1 MALTQD
7 QAEMLQ
13 TAVDNLNQSVEVNKQ
28 VLEICKSVGN
38 TGAVDI
44 SLHNNDANAHSEGL
58 TSVFAKNYVY
68 AGSKTFTASGSEPCA
83 IRLGNTSTSGSIGNA
98 IAELYSRLD
107 NETYAYPA
115 IRFNNVFSGSVGAKS
130 IGFLGARVYDTTTS
144 NYVVR
149 AVLNMRHEA
158 AGHYALYL
166 SLDNTAGEGVTD
178 GSETA
183 GSNGVTQVWLQP
195 SYFGPNA
202 AIDLG
207 SSTYQWKDAYLTNSP
222 IVSSDRRLKQNFET
236 VPEAVFKAWASVNF
250 QVYKFKEAVAKKGEA
265 SARKHVGL
273 VAQDIIEAFEAQGL
287 NAFDYGIVCH
297 DEWEDQYVDE
307 QVIDS
312 EAVYDKD
319 GKLVT
324 PEKSHTE
331 KRFVKAA
338 GDVYTVRYEE
348 ALALEAAY
356 QRWKLGKI
364 EQALAAKGIT
374 L

>member
-1 MALTQD
+1 MALTAD
-7 QAEMLQ
+7 QSTALQ
-13 TAVDNLNQSVEVNKQ
+13 TAIDNLNSSVQVNKE
-28 VLEICKSVGN
+28 VLEIVRSTGN

-44 SLHNNDANAHSEGL
+44 AEHNNNLDAHPVFNKLYANAGVQVGGDSADAYA
-58 TSVFAKNYVY
+58 SKN
-68 AGSKTFTASGSEPCA
+68 AALKLE
-83 IRLGNTSTSGSIGNA
+83 STSSSVSVDAYRNVDRITSPFLIRCVSFRDNSAAIEETNLGHISIQA
-98 IAELYSRLD
+98 RERDSASSFKTLSRLD
-107 NETYAYPA
+107 LSESTDRGQY
-115 IRFNNVFSGSVGAKS
+115 IRAG
-130 IGFLGARVYDTTTS
+130 
-144 NYVVR
+144 
-149 AVLNMRHEA
+149 VLNE
-158 AGHYALYL
+158 GTSQNLYYNFFN
-166 SLDNTAGEGVTD
+166 SAFATGTPV
-178 GSETA
+178 
-183 GSNGVTQVWLQP
+183 
-195 SYFGPNA
+195 
-202 AIDLG
+202 DLG
-207 SSTYQWKDAYLTNSP
+207 ESAYQWKDAYLQNSP

-250 QVYKFKEAVAKKGEA
+250 QVYKFKEAVEKKGEA
-265 SARKHVGL
+265 TARKHVGL

>member
-1 MALTQD
+1 MALSQD
-7 QAEMLQ
+7 QSELLS
-13 TAVDNLNQSVEVNKQ
+13 TAVQNLNESVEVNKE
-28 VLEICKSVGN
+28 VLEIVKSVGN

-44 SLHNNDANAHSEGL
+44 SSHNNNKNAHPSFNNVYAINGVYISPTATDPINGLGGAHLYYNLNSEIQQLVNRFNLYGSWG
-58 TSVFAKNYVY
+58 TNNASGSVCLINGFAKNSSGTNSFAGRMVLGVNAYGWEIQDSQNVY
-68 AGSKTFTASGSEPCA
+68 HQIAGLNLGFDESSKGILNISLNDATYSNSISYKIQYSSFA
-83 IRLGNTSTSGSIGNA
+83 NT
-98 IAELYSRLD
+98 
-107 NETYAYPA
+107 
-115 IRFNNVFSGSVGAKS
+115 
-130 IGFLGARVYDTTTS
+130 
-144 NYVVR
+144 
-149 AVLNMRHEA
+149 
-158 AGHYALYL
+158 L
-166 SLDNTAGEGVTD
+166 SA
-178 GSETA
+178 
-183 GSNGVTQVWLQP
+183 
-195 SYFGPNA
+195 
-202 AIDLG
+202 DLG
-207 SSTYQWKDAYLTNSP
+207 SSTFQWKDCYLKNSP
-222 IVSSDRRLKQNFET
+222 IVSSDRRLKQNFES

-265 SARKHVGL
+265 TARKHVGL
-273 VAQDIIEAFEAQGL
+273 VAQDIIEAFQAQGL

-297 DEWEDQYVDE
+297 DSWEDQYVDE
-307 QVIDS
+307 HVVDA

-319 GKLVT
+319 GKIVT